1 MERKSHSNV
10 EGGSLLLHL
19 DAAVFLVW
27 ILKEETHPN
36 LRRNEELAVTALEVK
51 AVAGISRPLTY

>member
-1 MERKSHSNV
+1 M
-10 EGGSLLLHL
+10 HL

-27 ILKEETHPN
+27 ILKEEAHPN

-51 AVAGISRPLTY
+51 AVGGISRPLTY